1 MLFPLAMS
9 GNKDRIGLFWI
20 LNVEINNQKSSVG
33 YRLRSTEKGKLMR
46 QRIFYIKKEINNKI
60 KHQSHTCIETRFD
73 NFGYTSTCMCV
84 FIIKLATHK

>member
-46 QRIFYIKKEINNKI
+46 QRIFYIKKRNKQQN
-60 KHQSHTCIETRFD
+60 K
-73 NFGYTSTCMCV
+73 TS
-84 FIIKLATHK
+84 ITHMHRNSFR